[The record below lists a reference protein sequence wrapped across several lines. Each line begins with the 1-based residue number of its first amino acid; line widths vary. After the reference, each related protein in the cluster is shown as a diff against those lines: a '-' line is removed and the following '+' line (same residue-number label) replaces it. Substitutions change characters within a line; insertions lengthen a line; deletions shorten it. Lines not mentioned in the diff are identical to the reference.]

1 MRSEII
7 YGGERRTD
15 SPDVMAEKNYRHP
28 TREKRSRIKWGKYEH
43 QTVIVMS
50 AYTFILQSIDDSG
63 LLKACIRA
71 VTYLFFAKMNGEGG

>member
-1 MRSEII
+1 
-7 YGGERRTD
+7 
-15 SPDVMAEKNYRHP
+15 
-28 TREKRSRIKWGKYEH
+28 
-43 QTVIVMS
+43 MS